1 MNSIILNNDERA
13 IFALRSLYEKHG
25 YTQYKMSKFEEY
37 ELYVRNKDFLISD
50 SIITFT
56 DTNGRLMALK
66 PDVTLSIIKNSKDRP
81 DTVQKVYYNENVY
94 RVSKGTHSF
103 KEIMQ
108 VGLECVGTIDD
119 YCISEVLMLAAESL
133 RSISPDCVLD
143 ISHLGVLSGVIDAC
157 PMPHNVRRSI
167 LKCIGEKNVHE
178 LARLCEQN
186 GIDAERTAVLKE
198 LTNIYGS
205 PREVLPRLRELTS
218 GLIDPA
224 PLAQLERILT
234 VLEGEGLGEMLR
246 IDFSVVN
253 DISYYNGIV
262 FKGFIEGIPT
272 GILSGGQY
280 DRLLEKMHRRSGAI
294 GFAVYLDLLERMGE
308 SEQRFDTD
316 ILLVY
321 NDDCSLE
328 ALHKAVR
335 ELSADGT
342 RVTAQRTIP
351 EKLKYRT
358 LYKLNGNEVTRI
370 EDNA

>member
-1 MNSIILNNDERA
+1 MNNIILNNDERA
-13 IFALRSLYEKHG
+13 IFTLRSLYERYG

-56 DTNGRLMALK
+56 DRSGRLMALK
-66 PDVTLSIIKNSKDRP
+66 PDVTLSIIKNSKDIP

-94 RVSKGTHSF
+94 RVSKGSHSF

-143 ISHLGVLSGVIDAC
+143 ISHLGIISQVINSCPLPPDA
-157 PMPHNVRRSI
+157 RRSA
-167 LKCIGEKNVHE
+167 LKCIGEKNIHE
-178 LARLCEQN
+178 LTCLCERY
-186 GIDAERTAVLKE
+186 GIERERTEVLKE
-198 LTNIYGS
+198 LINLYGT
-205 PREVLPRLRELTS
+205 PAEVLPRLRSLTAVLEDQS
-218 GLIDPA
+218 PID
-224 PLAQLERILT
+224 QLERILG
-234 VLEGEGLGEMLR
+234 VLEAEGVGSMLR

-280 DRLLEKMHRRSGAI
+280 DRLLQKMHRRSGAI
-294 GFAVYLDLLERMGE
+294 GFAVYLDLLERM
-308 SEQRFDTD
+308 SEDREQFDTD
-316 ILLVY
+316 ILLIY
-321 NDDCSLE
+321 NDNCSLE

-335 ELSADGT
+335 SLSSDGK
-342 RVTAQRTIP
+342 RVTAQRTVP
-351 EKLKYRT
+351 EKLKYRS
-358 LYKLNGNEVTRI
+358 LYRLDGNEVTLI